1 MAQQLATARF
11 GPPSARIVNVFT
23 GSIELL
29 PIPRSQ
35 FYPWILDVLWTFD
48 LFKSGKSAKSDYES
62 RTCTGK
68 VSEFRNESRLH
79 RSGSS
84 TKVSTANACARS
96 CRGTSSAVR
105 LIATQPLPSMAEAA
119 PVQQFKVLVGEA
131 TIVLKGE
138 DRSATRMATIQ
149 GEPLTIALVADGH
162 GGKAAAEYCAKTVI
176 DGFLKALGEGQA
188 VEGGAATPD
197 GRALPDGKHIRA
209 AGRQAFLQAHKMLHS
224 DEMATTAGTTLTMIV
239 VNSDRAEITMLHD
252 GDSVARLVPRKSPG
266 VALCE
271 EHRLEASEAERTR
284 VRSLGGQLAHA
295 QDKYGRPAGPLRLW
309 PGGVA
314 QARAI
319 GDKDVGHFIEPMP
332 FARSYKLPEKE
343 SCAIVACSDGVW
355 DVLLPPAVDGLVRQC
370 LQCQPETT
378 ANLIITSALTQ
389 SNAYSSSGDQIPK
402 DDTTCIVIR
411 VEHADDPLTPDAG
424 CCVVL

>member
-1 MAQQLATARF
+1 MPKLCHNYRYETNPQKPLEAPPVCTIEKGRKKATPAQL
-11 GPPSARIVNVFT
+11 
-23 GSIELL
+23 
-29 PIPRSQ
+29 
-35 FYPWILDVLWTFD
+35 
-48 LFKSGKSAKSDYES
+48 
-62 RTCTGK
+62 
-68 VSEFRNESRLH
+68 
-79 RSGSS
+79 
-84 TKVSTANACARS
+84 
-96 CRGTSSAVR
+96 CRGTR
-105 LIATQPLPSMAEAA
+105 IRPQTQRIWPSMAEAA

-138 DRSATRMATIQ
+138 DRSASRMATIQ

-176 DGFLKALGEGQA
+176 DDFLKALGEGKA

-239 VNSDRAEITMLHD
+239 LNSDRAEITMLHD

-271 EHRLEASEAERTR
+271 EHRLESSEAERTR

-295 QDKYGRPAGPLRLW
+295 QDKNGRPAGPLRLW

>member
-1 MAQQLATARF
+1 
-11 GPPSARIVNVFT
+11 
-23 GSIELL
+23 
-29 PIPRSQ
+29 
-35 FYPWILDVLWTFD
+35 
-48 LFKSGKSAKSDYES
+48 
-62 RTCTGK
+62 
-68 VSEFRNESRLH
+68 
-79 RSGSS
+79 
-84 TKVSTANACARS
+84 
-96 CRGTSSAVR
+96 
-105 LIATQPLPSMAEAA
+105 MAEAA

-138 DRSATRMATIQ
+138 DRSASRMATIQ

-176 DGFLKALGEGQA
+176 DDFLKALGEGKA

-370 LQCQPETT
+370 LTCQPETT